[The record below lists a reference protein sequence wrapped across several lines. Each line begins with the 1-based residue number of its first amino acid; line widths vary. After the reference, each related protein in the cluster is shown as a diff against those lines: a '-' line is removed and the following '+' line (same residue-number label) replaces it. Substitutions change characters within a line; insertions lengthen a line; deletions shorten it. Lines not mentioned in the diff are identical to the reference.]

1 MNQLAI
7 SIATNTGFVFEFSIL
22 FFALIFYT
30 YMTDRKFNRKNLKKI
45 FITLIAAGIFRVIGE
60 FIKLGIAEPRPCWDP
75 NFPSLIKCPDS
86 FSFPSGHA
94 LGSMMV
100 AVLLG
105 LVTKKR
111 LVWIVGVCLALI
123 IAWSRVA
130 VSVHTMTD
138 VSLAAIFGAV
148 FGWIAWRVYWHG
160 H

>member
-1 MNQLAI
+1 MNQFAI
-7 SIATNTGFVFEFSIL
+7 AIATNTGFVFEFAMLSL
-22 FFALIFYT
+22 ALMFHT
-30 YMTDRKFNRKNLKKI
+30 YRTDRRFNQKNLKKVL
-45 FITLIAAGIFRVIGE
+45 ITLVAAGAFRMIGE
-60 FIKLGIAEPRPCWDP
+60 VVKLGIAEPRPCWNP
-75 NFPSLIKCPDS
+75 NFPSLIACPNS

-111 LVWIVGVCLALI
+111 LVWIAGVFLALV

-130 VSVHTMTD
+130 VGVHTVMD
-138 VSLAAIFGAV
+138 VSLAAIFGAL

>member
-1 MNQLAI
+1 MNQFAI
-7 SIATNTGFVFEFSIL
+7 AIATNTGFVFEFAVLSS
-22 FFALIFYT
+22 ALIFYT

-45 FITLIAAGIFRVIGE
+45 FITLIATGTFRVIGE
-60 FIKLGIAEPRPCWDP
+60 FIKFGVAEPRPCWDP
-75 NFPSLIKCPDS
+75 NFPSLITCPDS

-105 LVTKKR
+105 FVTKKR
-111 LVWIVGVCLALI
+111 LVWIAGVFLALV

-130 VSVHTMTD
+130 VGVHTVMD
-138 VSLAAIFGAV
+138 VSLAAIFGAL

-160 H
+160 R

>member
-1 MNQLAI
+1 MNQFAI
-7 SIATNTGFVFEFSIL
+7 AIAANTGFVFEFAMLSL
-22 FFALIFYT
+22 ALMFYT
-30 YMTDRKFNRKNLKKI
+30 YRTDRRFNQKNLKKVL
-45 FITLIAAGIFRVIGE
+45 ITLVAVGAFRMIGE
-60 FIKLGIAEPRPCWDP
+60 VVKLGIAEPRPCWNP
-75 NFPSLIKCPDS
+75 NFPSLIACPNS

-111 LVWIVGVCLALI
+111 LVWIVGLCLALV

-130 VSVHTMTD
+130 VGVHTIMD
-138 VSLAAIFGAV
+138 VSLAAIFGAL